1 MSELLKI
8 KLTIADRVYPLSVAP
23 DQEEALR
30 ASAKKIDAMIKQL
43 EQNYAVRDK
52 QDVLAM
58 CALQYAT
65 QLEQRRNNEKES
77 TAIDKATL
85 EQLNAMIEDHMATFW
100 CVLYKEIHILPVLV
114 YFFDKLNELLFKRGE
129 SLWWKHAAL
138 SRSLS
143 YRLAAILLLRSLY
156 KS

>member
-30 ASAKKIDAMIKQL
+30 KSAKKIDAMIKQL
-43 EQNYAVRDK
+43 EKSYAVRDK

-65 QLEQRRNNEKES
+65 QLEQKSSTETQGMTIEHQKINSLNE
-77 TAIDKATL
+77 
-85 EQLNAMIEDHMATFW
+85 MIENHMATF
-100 CVLYKEIHILPVLV
+100 
-114 YFFDKLNELLFKRGE
+114 
-129 SLWWKHAAL
+129 
-138 SRSLS
+138 
-143 YRLAAILLLRSLY
+143 
-156 KS
+156 